1 MTPIAFLTGAS
12 GFVGFHIINGLLQ
25 QGYKVVAAVRKSS
38 DVRHLAGMDIQFV
51 YPDFNNKESLA
62 KELAAAHITH
72 IVHVAGITKGRTQED
87 YNHANATITQNL
99 ALAAMQAGIDLQCF
113 VFISSLAAMGPS
125 LGKPLSESEVPHP
138 VTFYGKSKLL
148 AEKYLAEI
156 PDFPFT
162 ILRPTAVYGPR
173 DKDMFILIKS
183 VKRGLEGFISHAKQ
197 QLSFLYVKDLAN
209 AVMLSLQHPATRK
222 AYFVSDGGVYSQYDF
237 SDTTKEILHKKT
249 LRIYVGKT
257 LVKGIAWF
265 LGKSNPK
272 KAPVINAD
280 KVKEI
285 TGNWDISIENIQKD
299 LGFQPQYNLQE
310 GLKESIDWYRENGW
324 L

>member
-1 MTPIAFLTGAS
+1 
-12 GFVGFHIINGLLQ
+12 
-25 QGYKVVAAVRKSS
+25 VRKSS
-38 DVRHLAGMDIQFV
+38 DVRHLAGLDIQFA

-62 KELAAAHITH
+62 KELAALHITH

-87 YNHANATITQNL
+87 YNYANATITQNL
-99 ALAAMQAGIDLQCF
+99 ALAAMQSGIDLQRF
-113 VFISSLAAMGPS
+113 VLMSSLAAMGPS
-125 LGKPLSESEVPHP
+125 FGTSLSENDAPHP

-148 AEKYLAEI
+148 AEKYLSEI
-156 PDFPFT
+156 PGLPFT

-197 QLSFLYVKDLAN
+197 QLSFVYVKDLAN
-209 AVMLSLQHPATRK
+209 ATMLSLQHPATRK
-222 AYFVSDGGVYSQYDF
+222 AYFVGDGSVYNQYDF

-249 LRIYVGKT
+249 LRIHVGKT
-257 LVKGIAWF
+257 LLKGIAWF
-265 LGKSNPK
+265 LEKSNPK

-280 KVKEI
+280 KLKEI
-285 TGNWDISIENIQKD
+285 TANWDISIENIQKD
-299 LGFQPQYNLQE
+299 LGYRPQYNLHD
-310 GLKESIDWYRENGW
+310 GLKESIDWYKENGW